1 MSGYYSLQV
10 DTEKIIMD
18 KKYYATKLGPIAYAG
33 KEGKPLIVFLN
44 VFGTMD
50 TEQNFAKVIARLP
63 KEYGIFAPDYLN
75 TGFSGKSNEP
85 YSLTTE
91 ADELATIINGFNAAK
106 VIIVAHSVGGVYAF
120 QMQAKIKNLHAL
132 IFIEP
137 TTREIILDP
146 PKEKSY
152 LDHDKETAD
161 TDQFIHDKI
170 FALFSDR
177 KANDFWQTTL
187 ANEARFDEQSEQE
200 LASAIEDDGFWQSSK
215 KLDGKVPVTIFTE
228 AYRQK
233 EYERSEYNNQNAKII
248 PLGTFHYIQWE
259 YPEEIA
265 QEIISASAD

>member
-18 KKYYATKLGPIAYAG
+18 KKYYATKLGQIAYAG

-63 KEYGIFAPDYLN
+63 KESGIFAPDYLN
-75 TGFSGKSNEP
+75 TGFSGKSSAP

-91 ADELATIINGFNAAK
+91 ADELAAIINGFNAAK

-187 ANEARFDEQSEQE
+187 ANEARFDEKSEQE